1 MLTLH
6 KSKVVK
12 EYDSDTDKEKFYDE
26 DLDIDTIAKL
36 NSKNPYIKLKMIGEM
51 KAKIIK
57 LLEK

>member
-12 EYDSDTDKEKFYDE
+12 EYDSDTDKEKFYEE